1 MSIPCGFGAGDV
13 NHKRPVGLQLM
24 ANHFEEAKMLG
35 VAHQY
40 QQATDWHRRIPAGF

>member
-1 MSIPCGFGAGDV
+1 
-13 NHKRPVGLQLM
+13 M

-40 QQATDWHRRIPAGF
+40 QRVTDWHERIPPGY